1 MQAGKVN
8 KMRMSGEGQMMLTL
22 ENYIPVETA
31 TEETDKTFSEVVFD
45 FDSLFE
51 GQLAEENMKSNNS
64 MAILGDSLSVLKKMK
79 DKSVQLIF
87 ADAPYN
93 IGKDFGNNSD
103 KWESVYAYIDW
114 CKSWIDE
121 CMRVLSDNGTM
132 YFMTATQHMPYL
144 DVFVSEKY
152 NVLCRIIW
160 AYDSSGVQSKKI
172 YGSLYE
178 PILMINKSKKATYTF
193 NYNDILVE
201 AKTGAKRKLIDYRKN
216 PPQQYSTEKVPG
228 NVWDF
233 SRVRFKMDEY
243 ENHPTQKPEA
253 LLERIVKAS
262 SNPGDVILD
271 PFSGSFTTS
280 AVAVRLGRVGIGID
294 MNEEYYEMGLR
305 RTGIAFERKGKSL
318 EKVKARK
325 TNAKSKYVRGE

>member
-1 MQAGKVN
+1 
-8 KMRMSGEGQMMLTL
+8 MRMSGEGQMMLTF

-216 PPQQYSTEKVPG
+216 PPQPYSTEKVPG

-305 RTGIAFERKGKSL
+305 RTGIAFVRNGMSL
-318 EKVKARK
+318 
-325 TNAKSKYVRGE
+325 

>member
-1 MQAGKVN
+1 MSI
-8 KMRMSGEGQMMLTL
+8 SGEGQMVLTFDSD
-22 ENYIPVETA
+22 ISVAET
-31 TEETDKTFSEVVFD
+31 TEKIYPEVVFD
-45 FDSLFE
+45 FNSLFDV
-51 GQLAEENMKSNNS
+51 QLTEENMNNNNS

-79 DKSVQLIF
+79 ERSVQLIF

-103 KWESVYAYIDW
+103 KWESVQAYLEW
-114 CKSWIDE
+114 CKLWIDE
-121 CMRVLSDNGTM
+121 CMRVLSENGTM
-132 YFMTATQHMPYL
+132 YFMTATQHMSYL
-144 DVFVSEKY
+144 DVFASEKY

-160 AYDSSGVQSKKI
+160 SYDSSGVQSKKI

-178 PILMINKSKKATYTF
+178 PILMITKNSKTSYVF
-193 NYNDILVE
+193 NHEDILVE
-201 AKTGAKRKLIDYRKN
+201 AKTGSRRKLIDYRKN
-216 PPQQYSTEKVPG
+216 PPQPYSTKKVPG

-253 LLERIVKAS
+253 LVERIIRAS
-262 SNPGDVILD
+262 SNPGDVVLD

-280 AVAVRLGRVGIGID
+280 AVAVRLGRIGVGID
-294 MNEEYYEMGLR
+294 LNEEYYEMGLR
-305 RTGIAFERKGKSL
+305 RTGIATERNGKSL

>member
-1 MQAGKVN
+1 MNICSQ
-8 KMRMSGEGQMMLTL
+8 GQLTFDNDISIS
-22 ENYIPVETA
+22 ESA
-31 TEETDKTFSEVVFD
+31 KKTYPEIVFD
-45 FDSLFE
+45 FNSLFNT
-51 GQLAEENMKSNNS
+51 QLTEEYMNKNNS

-103 KWESVYAYIDW
+103 KWESVHAYIEW
-114 CKSWIDE
+114 CKTWIDE

-144 DVFVSEKY
+144 DVFASEKY

-160 AYDSSGVQSKKI
+160 SYDSSGVQSKKM

-178 PILMINKSKKATYTF
+178 PILMISKTSKSSYTF
-193 NYNDILVE
+193 NYEDILVE

-216 PPQQYSTEKVPG
+216 PPQPYSSQKVPG

-262 SNPGDVILD
+262 SNPGDVVLD

-305 RTGIAFERKGKSL
+305 RTGITVTRNGKSL
-318 EKVKARK
+318 EKVKMRK

>member
-1 MQAGKVN
+1 
-8 KMRMSGEGQMMLTL
+8 MSMISDGQMVFTFDNAL
-22 ENYIPVETA
+22 EVEEA
-31 TEETDKTFSEVVFD
+31 SSQINPAVVFD
-45 FDSLFE
+45 FDKLFSE
-51 GQLAEENMKSNNS
+51 PLTEENMRSNNS
-64 MAILGDSLSVLKKMK
+64 LAILGESFSVLKKMK

-103 KWESVYAYIDW
+103 KWESVHAYIEW
-114 CKSWIDE
+114 CKTWIDE
-121 CMRVLSDNGTM
+121 CMRVLSDTGTM
-132 YFMTATQHMPYL
+132 YFMTATQHMSYL
-144 DVFVSEKY
+144 DVYVSEKY

-160 AYDSSGVQSKKI
+160 SYDSSGVQSKKM

-178 PILMINKSKKATYTF
+178 PILMINKNKKATYIF
-193 NYNDILVE
+193 NHEDILVE

-216 PPQQYSTEKVPG
+216 PPQPYSTEKVPG
-228 NVWDF
+228 NVWNF
-233 SRVRFKMDEY
+233 SRVRFKMNEY

-280 AVAVRLGRVGIGID
+280 AMAVRLGRVGVGID
-294 MNEEYYEMGLR
+294 LNEEYYEIGLR
-305 RTGIAFERKGKSL
+305 RTGIATQRNGKSL